1 MKIKF
6 LTSILALLFVAYSC
20 DGQKKNVSSSE
31 NKIETKKSTTMS
43 KEENKISILE
53 KSMLEYMENS
63 NPSHT
68 KIDIEECVKILN
80 NYISEISNSKSK
92 DEGME
97 IVKITVEKLNKLNEK
112 CDFELIE
119 TSEREQI
126 AEIII
131 LKSSK
136 KGYNKPEEDITEEWR
151 EW

>member
-1 MKIKF
+1 MKIEITTF
-6 LTSILALLFVAYSC
+6 VLAFLFVALSC
-20 DGQKKNVSSSE
+20 EVQKNDSISSPG
-31 NKIETKKSTTMS
+31 KIESKKSTMMQ
-43 KEENKISILE
+43 KEEDKISIL
-53 KSMLEYMENS
+53 KNSMLEYMEIA
-63 NPSHT
+63 NPSYT
-68 KIDIEECVKILN
+68 KIDVEECAKILN
-80 NYISEISNSKSK
+80 NYVSEISNSGSK

-131 LKSSK
+131 LESSK
-136 KGYNKPEEDITEEWR
+136 KGYNKPEEDITEAWR

>member
-1 MKIKF
+1 MKIEITTF
-6 LTSILALLFVAYSC
+6 VLAFLFVALSC
-20 DGQKKNVSSSE
+20 EMKKNDSISSPG
-31 NKIETKKSTTMS
+31 KIESKKSTMMQ
-43 KEENKISILE
+43 KEEDNISIL
-53 KSMLEYMENS
+53 KNSMLEYMEIA
-63 NPSHT
+63 NPSYT
-68 KIDIEECVKILN
+68 KIDVEECAKILN
-80 NYISEISNSKSK
+80 NYVSEISNSGSK

-131 LKSSK
+131 LESSK
-136 KGYNKPEEDITEEWR
+136 KGYNKPEEDITEAWR

>member
-1 MKIKF
+1 MKIEITT
-6 LTSILALLFVAYSC
+6 LVLALLFVALSC
-20 DGQKKNVSSSE
+20 DRQKEKVNSSE
-31 NKIETKKSTTMS
+31 DKIETKKSTMMQ
-43 KEENKISILE
+43 KEEDKISILK
-53 KSMLEYMENS
+53 KSMLEYIEIA
-63 NPSHT
+63 NPSYT
-68 KIDIEECVKILN
+68 KIDVEECAKILN
-80 NYISEISNSKSK
+80 NYVSEISNSGSK

-131 LKSSK
+131 LESSK
-136 KGYNKPEEDITEEWR
+136 KGYNKPEEDITEAWR

>member
-6 LTSILALLFVAYSC
+6 ITSILAFLFIVHSC
-20 DGQKKNVSSSE
+20 DGQKKNDNSSE
-31 NKIETKKSTTMS
+31 NKIETKKSTAMP

-53 KSMLEYMENS
+53 KSMLEYMENTK
-63 NPSHT
+63 PSYT
-68 KIDIEECVKILN
+68 KIDVEECVKILN
-80 NYISEISNSKSK
+80 SYISEISNSKSK

-97 IVKITVEKLNKLNEK
+97 IVKTTVEKLNKLNEK

-131 LKSSK
+131 IESNK

>member
-6 LTSILALLFVAYSC
+6 LTSILAFLFVANSC
-20 DGQKKNVSSSE
+20 DEQKKNANLSE
-31 NKIETKKSTTMS
+31 SKIETEKPPAMP

-53 KSMLEYMENS
+53 KSMLEYMENAHAS
-63 NPSHT
+63 YT
-68 KIDIEECVKILN
+68 KIDVEECAKILN
-80 NYISEISNSKSK
+80 NYFSEISNSKSK
-92 DEGME
+92 NEGME
-97 IVKITVEKLNKLNEK
+97 IVKITIEKLNKLNEK

-131 LKSSK
+131 LESSK

>member
-1 MKIKF
+1 MKIEF
-6 LTSILALLFVAYSC
+6 LASILSLLFVALSC
-20 DGQKKNVSSSE
+20 DRQKEKVNSSE
-31 NKIETKKSTTMS
+31 DKIETKKSTTIS
-43 KEENKISILE
+43 KEENKISIL
-53 KSMLEYMENS
+53 KNSMLEYMEIA
-63 NPSHT
+63 NPSYT
-68 KIDIEECVKILN
+68 KIDVEECAKILN
-80 NYISEISNSKSK
+80 NYVSEISNSGSK

-131 LKSSK
+131 LESSK
-136 KGYNKPEEDITEEWR
+136 KGYNKPEEDITEAWR

>member
-6 LTSILALLFVAYSC
+6 LTSILAFLFVAHSC
-20 DGQKKNVSSSE
+20 DGQKKNVNSSE
-31 NKIETKKSTTMS
+31 NKIETKKSTAMP

-53 KSMLEYMENS
+53 KSMLEYMENA
-63 NPSHT
+63 NPSYT
-68 KIDIEECVKILN
+68 KIDVEECIKILN

-97 IVKITVEKLNKLNEK
+97 IVKTTVEKLNKLNEK

-131 LKSSK
+131 IESSK